1 MITMRIIAVKLPMMI
16 PMTRDMVADM
26 PESFTDFVSF
36 MWQWQ
41 WAVSWMLD
49 GWKRWRRLEKSTFL
63 RIHLL
68 PLLFLLHLLFV
79 LSLLLFVHV
88 VLLVVALN
96 HFVLG
101 LESNTLSANTES
113 QQNDNWLRVASCH
126 WQHYHEVNLRPEF
139 QRGRLV
145 ASGSA
150 VGSRKAQVSTLT
162 LIRINITMRIPI
174 DLDTKISLYA
184 LSGGLEQSNDFI
196 F

>member
-26 PESFTDFVSF
+26 PESFTYLVYF

-41 WAVSWMLD
+41 WAVSWRLG

-113 QQNDNWLRVASCH
+113 QQNDNLDSGWQVATGNMIMRLIWDLSSNRVDWLPV
-126 WQHYHEVNLRPEF
+126 
-139 QRGRLV
+139 GRLLGR
-145 ASGSA
+145 GS
-150 VGSRKAQVSTLT
+150 QL
-162 LIRINITMRIPI
+162 
-174 DLDTKISLYA
+174 
-184 LSGGLEQSNDFI
+184 
-196 F
+196 